1 MSQHY
6 DGIPAGVVGEFLER
20 QGFGERK
27 RVANGWLNLRVLFLS
42 RASAPASTRARA
54 DKNAQGLAAWSCGQ
68 AVPMRR
74 TSCAR
79 VRHPRARAF
88 PQARAPARIRGAIPS
103 LLDTFFGRRFVQMPY
118 AAARRAS
125 RCVWHARAL
134 VSKRPH
140 ARGCVPAHSVQG
152 LGFRA

>member
-54 DKNAQGLAAWSCGQ
+54 DKNAQGSAAWSCGQ

-88 PQARAPARIRGAIPS
+88 PQAREPMSMRGAIPS
-103 LLDTFFGRRFVQMPY
+103 LFDTFL
-118 AAARRAS
+118 AAGLS
-125 RCVWHARAL
+125 RCRMRRHGEPAGVYGMR
-134 VSKRPH
+134 
-140 ARGCVPAHSVQG
+140 AHSSASAPTRVAVCLRTQ
-152 LGFRA
+152 FRV